1 MAEESGKGIA
11 LVILGIVAIIA
22 IVGLVL
28 LFTGAKKAATGEFAV
43 PGVREY
49 GGALRG
55 VYDPYARTF
64 TGRSYE
70 YEGTGSQGF
79 MGQENLDKVYSSSG
93 IIGTDGYANYR
104 GGTIGAENIY
114 GQDGN
119 QLRATVSSAQS
130 YSNSDQQVP
139 SEITACTGT
148 GLASLDPSY
157 ATWTQPMSANQVS
170 SRGWSAN
177 ADGYIVNAAGQVSG
191 ITVERM
197 KAIYFRT
204 PWYGLDRSIVAF
216 DSTGTF
222 ACTVPPGLGGLDSG
236 AQVGYQYD

>member
-1 MAEESGKGIA
+1 VAEESGKGIA

-64 TGRSYE
+64 TGRSYD
-70 YEGTGSQGF
+70 YQGTGEAGW
-79 MGQENLDKVYSSSG
+79 MGQENLDKRYSSIG
-93 IIGTDGYANYR
+93 IIGDDGYANYR
-104 GGTIGAENIY
+104 GGSTVHY
-114 GQDGN
+114 GEDSD
-119 QLRATVSSAQS
+119 QLRATVTQAAS
-130 YSNSDQQVP
+130 YNNADQEVP

-177 ADGYIVNAAGQVSG
+177 ADGYIVNSAGQVSG
-191 ITVERM
+191 ITVEKM

-204 PWYGLDRSIVAF
+204 PWYGLDRSIVAY